1 MKFAWLGSATLES
14 ALAMLRGSALF
25 DPRWYCQRYPDVEAT
40 GLDPAEHYLRIG
52 SQLERQPSA
61 DFDAGFYRRFHP
73 DVARAGLDPLVHY
86 LQFGEREARRI
97 RPEHCPQPAPSAPEK
112 SVEASALPRAAQRSA
127 RRPAAPGV
135 LVCAHSAPARLYGGE
150 RSFLDIVQGLERIGF
165 DVVVALP
172 GKGHPDYVVSLRE
185 HCLDVVEVP
194 YAWWSPL
201 RPVQESSVRALADLI
216 RRHRL
221 DAVHVNTIMLAEPL
235 AAARACSVPGV
246 IHARELVHHDPD
258 LCRVIGQAPEVIVRR
273 VIDEADAI
281 IANSAATARCFDAP
295 GRTWI
300 VPNCVD
306 PEALDL
312 PAVVDPP
319 RLTVGMLSSNLPKK
333 GIEDFAQVAA
343 ESARRQLPF
352 DFRLFGPVNEHV
364 SQLLKRHA
372 NLVAAGRLSA
382 EGYVDEPA
390 RALAGLQV
398 VLNLSHF
405 QESFGRTVA
414 EAMAARRAVV
424 AYDWGAVSELIE
436 DGRTG
441 RLVPF
446 GDVEGV
452 VSALADLS
460 RDRNAL
466 RHMGAAARERAL
478 RLYAPDA
485 YARALREAYRGILGD
500 ARILPQGL
508 DGATESADAG
518 GDTASTTVTPR
529 VSVVIP
535 NFNYAR
541 FLPERIASIIVQ
553 TLRPHEILFL
563 DDCSSDDSIDVASR
577 LLEASGLRFRV
588 IANENNQG
596 VYRQWARGVREAS
609 GDLVWIAEADDVA
622 EPRFL
627 ERLVE
632 RFSRPDVVLAFTQSR
647 VLDESGNTTR
657 PDMRAHTDGVDPER
671 WSKDYVE
678 AGAREVIDVLV
689 YRNTIPNVS
698 ACVFTRA
705 ALLGALDGLERF
717 RYCGDWYLYCR
728 LLRGGS
734 VAFVAEA
741 LNGFRRHSA
750 SVTRSRGRE
759 PAYLQELI
767 EIKRYLVEAFP
778 VHARQLADFARFI
791 DSDYRIEGV
800 KRNSLTDS
808 YRAFERDARERI
820 AGRLRFALVTT
831 NNGSFNGGSEVLWVE
846 TAQRLAAE
854 GHDVVAV
861 MKRWEPEPPFLAD
874 FRRLGIRTYFREDG
888 FAPVLAFRPDLL
900 VVSTGDQDEGTDW
913 FDACERASV
922 PFVVVN
928 QLTKSVA
935 VWPLRHDRLPAVRR
949 GYAAARRTFFTCW
962 NNHRL
967 MQERLGTTIANAEV
981 HFNPFHFDR
990 SLQLPFPS
998 LDAGVRIAVP
1008 ARLLK
1013 IHKGQHLVIE
1023 LLAQPKWRERDL
1035 LVSFY
1040 GDGPDGADLQRQA
1053 RESGLDARVRFVP
1066 RVPDVV
1072 DIWRENHA
1080 ILMASF
1086 MEGLPIVLVGAM
1098 MCARVPILTDVGAHR
1113 EVVTDGE
1120 TGFLSPETSVAG
1132 LDEALERA
1140 WQRRGEWELIGARA
1154 RAAILAHVPEDPVG
1168 DFIAKLR
1175 ACIADR

>member
-1 MKFAWLGSATLES
+1 MMRLAWLGPATLES
-14 ALAMLRGSALF
+14 ALSMLRASALF
-25 DPRWYCQRYPDVEAT
+25 DSRWYCQRYPDVAAT
-40 GLDPAEHYLRIG
+40 GLDPAEHYLRVG
-52 SQLERQPSA
+52 SLLERQPSA
-61 DFDAGFYRRFHP
+61 GFDAAFYRRYHP
-73 DVARAGLDPLVHY
+73 DVVRAGLDPLVHY
-86 LQFGEREARRI
+86 LLFGQREARKIRADH
-97 RPEHCPQPAPSAPEK
+97 RPEPARPAKVDSAA
-112 SVEASALPRAAQRSA
+112 STSRHREALRRA
-127 RRPAAPGV
+127 RRPGVPGV

-150 RSFLDIVQGLERIGF
+150 RSFLDIVQGLDRIGF
-165 DVVVALP
+165 DVVVAIP
-172 GKGHPDYVVSLRE
+172 GKGHPDYLDSLRA

-194 YAWWSPL
+194 YAWWSPD
-201 RPVQESSVRALADLI
+201 RPPQESAVRALAELV
-216 RRHRL
+216 RHHRL
-221 DAVHVNTIMLAEPL
+221 DAVHANTIMLAEPL
-235 AAARACSVPGV
+235 AAARACGVPGV
-246 IHARELVHHDPD
+246 VHARELVHHDPD
-258 LCRVIGQAPEVIVRR
+258 LCRIIGQPPDRIVRR
-273 VIDEADAI
+273 VIGDADAI

-306 PEALDL
+306 PECLDL
-312 PAVVDPP
+312 PSCVDPP
-319 RLTVGMLSSNLPKK
+319 RLAVGMLSSNLPKK
-333 GIEDFAQVAA
+333 GIEDFARIAA
-343 ESARRQLPF
+343 ESARRQLPL
-352 DFRLFGPVNEHV
+352 DFRLFGPVNAHV
-364 SQLLKRHA
+364 TQLLKRHA
-372 NLVAAGRLSA
+372 DLVAAGTLRA

-390 RALAGLQV
+390 QALAGLQV

-424 AYDWGAVSELIE
+424 AYDWGAVGELIE
-436 DGRTG
+436 DGRSG

-446 GDVEGV
+446 GDVAGV
-452 VSALADLS
+452 VAALSEFAH
-460 RDRNAL
+460 DRAL
-466 RHMGAAARERAL
+466 LRRMGDAARERAV

-485 YARALREAYRGILGD
+485 YARALCSAYRGILGN
-500 ARILPQGL
+500 ARVPPEVR
-508 DGATESADAG
+508 DGASGNAAREDAG
-518 GDTASTTVTPR
+518 ERAAPR

-541 FLPERIASIIVQ
+541 FLPERIASIAAQ
-553 TLRPHEILFL
+553 TLRPHEIVFL
-563 DDCSSDDSIDVASR
+563 DDCSSDDSLAVARR
-577 LLEASGLRFRV
+577 LLDASGLPFR
-588 IANENNQG
+588 ILANDANQG
-596 VYRQWARGVREAS
+596 VYRQWARGAREAS
-609 GDLVWIAEADDVA
+609 GELVWIAEADDVA

-627 ERLVE
+627 ERLAE
-632 RFSRPDVVLAFTQSR
+632 RFRQPDVILAFAQSR
-647 VLDESGNTTR
+647 VLDEQGNTTR

-678 AGAREVIDVLV
+678 VGTREVLDALA

-698 ACVFTRA
+698 ACVFSRA
-705 ALLGALDGLERF
+705 ALSGALDGLDRF

-949 GYAAARRTFFTCW
+949 GYAAAQRTFFTCW

-1080 ILMASF
+1080 ILMASY

-1113 EVVTDGE
+1113 EVVVDGE
-1120 TGFLSPETSVAG
+1120 TGFLSTETSVAG

-1140 WQRRGEWELIGARA
+1140 WQRRGEWESIGARA

-1168 DFIAKLR
+1168 DFIARLR
-1175 ACIADR
+1175 GCLAGP